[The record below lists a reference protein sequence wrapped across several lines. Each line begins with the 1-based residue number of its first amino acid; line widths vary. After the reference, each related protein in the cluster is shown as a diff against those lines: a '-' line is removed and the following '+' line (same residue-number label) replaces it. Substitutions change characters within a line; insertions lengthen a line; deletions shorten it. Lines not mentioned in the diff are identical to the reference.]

1 MRTRYPAAIGGIV
14 TALALLVGC
23 ASTTAGSGVRQS
35 TPLATSSKTVLV
47 PTTVTQIQ
55 TLTATAPPS
64 TTTPP

>member
-35 TPLATSSKTVLV
+35 TPLAT
-47 PTTVTQIQ
+47 
-55 TLTATAPPS
+55 
-64 TTTPP
+64 